1 MLYYAL
7 IGCTTCF
14 DYAKHFNSEC
24 CLSCGN
30 NDVSHIANCTV
41 LIIAC
46 SNPSIFDRTL
56 LQIYSF
62 KAAQYVSTS

>member
-14 DYAKHFNSEC
+14 DSAKHFNSKY
-24 CLSCGN
+24 CLSCDN
-30 NDVSHIANCTV
+30 NDVANCTV